1 MGSMLTCSIQIKYY
15 LTVLTWTFTW
25 PESFYPLAPSDNNK
39 ARIKILDATLFITQ
53 AELKHP
59 LLLAH
64 ANVLA
69 MQRKA
74 HYPLTHTQIK
84 IFTASSG
91 AQQVSIDN
99 AFFGLIREMFL
110 IAFVKNKTFV
120 GSAST
125 NLFHFQHYDMSNLV
139 LFVNGVQNPSE
150 PLTIDCSSTFGA
162 TRA

>member
-1 MGSMLTCSIQIKYY
+1 M
-15 LTVLTWTFTW
+15 
-25 PESFYPLAPSDNNK
+25 
-39 ARIKILDATLFITQ
+39 DATLFITQ